1 MAMKF
6 LLCGVVARD
15 QIPYT
20 PASAMS
26 EKPIILV
33 VDDDQPI
40 LGLMRSLLREFG
52 FEAVTAENGNQALAA
67 ARARRPALVLVDK
80 NMPGMTGADTI
91 RSLRNEPGFE
101 HLPILSLSGE
111 PVSRPELEGL
121 GANGAVLKP
130 FDVTALVEQIRA
142 FVAGGDGAGLETSR
156 T

>member
-1 MAMKF
+1 MAMEF
-6 LLCGVVARD
+6 LLRGVVARD
-15 QIPYT
+15 EFPYT

-67 ARARRPALVLVDK
+67 ARASRPALILVDK
-80 NMPGMTGADTI
+80 NMPGMTGAETI
-91 RSLRNEPGFE
+91 QRLRDEPGFDR
-101 HLPILSLSGE
+101 LPILILSGE
-111 PVSRPELEGL
+111 PVSRTELASL

-130 FDVTALVEQIRA
+130 FDVTALVEQIRSFLA
-142 FVAGGDGAGLETSR
+142 DGDGASSQTKGA
-156 T
+156 